1 MEDRPRGNNGVHEDQ
16 PARRGFTLMEVVL
29 VLVLMALI
37 AGAAWPSVQR
47 LYASRRLGSA
57 ADQIRSAWCQA
68 RIEAMR
74 SGHTYTFRYQ
84 LDGDHYRLEAQSDQG
99 VASSASAGAAG
110 GDVASGAATCAE
122 QTLPEGIKFS
132 SAASGGDTAAQSAGG
147 QSDGWS
153 APILFYPDGTA
164 LDVQL
169 VLADQRS
176 RAVRVILRG
185 MTGAV
190 TLSDLDTTVE

>member
-1 MEDRPRGNNGVHEDQ
+1 
-16 PARRGFTLMEVVL
+16 MEVVL
-29 VLVLMALI
+29 VLVLTAII

-47 LYASRRLGSA
+47 LYTSRRLGSA
-57 ADQIRSAWCQA
+57 ADQVRSAWCQA

-74 SGHTYTFRYQ
+74 SGHTYSFRYEI
-84 LDGDHYRLEAQSDQG
+84 DGDHYRLAAQSDQG
-99 VASSASAGAAG
+99 DASSASAGAIG
-110 GDVASGAATCAE
+110 GDAAAASASSSGDGAATCAE

-132 SAASGGDTAAQSAGG
+132 SAAAGG
-147 QSDGWS
+147 ESDGWS

-164 LDVQL
+164 SDVQL

-185 MTGAV
+185 LTGAV
-190 TLSDLDTTVE
+190 TLSDLDSIVE